1 MERTTLAG
9 AGPLAAL
16 VFVSAIWGAMYVQ
29 VKDAVGLYP
38 AFSFL
43 TLRFAIAAVA
53 LAGVCTFLGR
63 GRSRVAGRDVGAGVL
78 LGGVL
83 AAGFALHVLGL
94 AGTSATTAGFVTA
107 LLVPLTPI
115 WAAVVL
121 REHPGVAVLL
131 GVAAATVGVVLVS
144 GVPVGV
150 DGPTILLMGGAAA
163 FSLHVVLTRRFA
175 LDSDAIALTTL
186 QTFVAALVLG
196 SVALVQEPVR
206 VPSGNLV
213 WLALV
218 VSGLGGTALAF
229 GLQTWAERRVS
240 ASQTAVVLTLEPV
253 FAAAFGYALAGDRLG
268 ATGVI
273 GCSSI
278 LVAMLASICQPPPKR
293 SSATCQQLVSVTS
306 HRYPCSCSPRR

>member
-16 VFVSAIWGAMYVQ
+16 VLVSAIWGAMYVQ

-53 LAGVCTFLGR
+53 LAALGAFLR
-63 GRSRVAGRDVGAGVL
+63 GRSRIAGRDVAAGVL

-94 AGTSATTAGFVTA
+94 AATSATTAGFVTA

-121 REHPGVAVLL
+121 REHPGLAVLL
-131 GVAAATVGVVLVS
+131 GVAAATVGVGLVS
-144 GVPVGV
+144 GGPVGA

-175 LDSDAIALTTL
+175 LDSDAVALTTL

-196 SVALVQEPVR
+196 SVALVHEPVR

-229 GLQTWAERRVS
+229 GLQTWAQRRVS

-278 LVAMLASICQPPPKR
+278 LVAMLASICRQPTKR
-293 SSATCQQLVSVTS
+293 SSARCQRLVSVTS